1 MNSEITTIDPASIT
15 TAELH
20 SILLTAVAPRP
31 IAFASTVDIN
41 GNVNLSPFSFFNV
54 FSANPPI
61 LIFSPAR
68 RVKNNTTKHT
78 FENVKTTKE
87 VVINIVNFPIVEQM
101 SLSSTEYDL
110 GTNEFI
116 KSGLTPVPSTKVTP
130 PRVAESPVSFE
141 CIVDNI
147 IELGEEGGAG
157 NLVISR
163 VVCIHI
169 NNKYT
174 NAKGN
179 LDTKKLDLV
188 ARMGGSWY
196 ARIIEESL
204 FEIPKPIFNKG
215 IGVDSLPKHVLNST
229 ILTGNN
235 LGRLGNLPTIPSSK
249 EIEKVKETAIL
260 STILVRKNKTEK
272 EYQLHS
278 LVKKLLDEGQLE
290 QALITLFCL
299 E

>member
-1 MNSEITTIDPASIT
+1 MKSETTTIDPNSIT

-20 SILLTAVAPRP
+20 TILLTAIAPRP
-31 IAFASTVDIN
+31 IAFASTVDTN

-101 SLSSTEYDL
+101 SLSSTEYDT
-110 GTNEFI
+110 GVNEFI
-116 KSGLTPVPSTKVTP
+116 KSGLTPVTSTKITP

-141 CIVDNI
+141 CIVDDI
-147 IELGEEGGAG
+147 IELGKEGGAG
-157 NLVISR
+157 NLIISR

-174 NAKGN
+174 DVNGN

-204 FEIPKPIFNKG
+204 FEIPKPIFNQG
-215 IGVDSLPKHVLNST
+215 IGVDSLPKHVLKST

-235 LGRLGNLPTIPSSK
+235 LGRLGNLPAIPSSN
-249 EIEKVKETAIL
+249 EIEKIKKTNLIK
-260 STILVRKNKTEK
+260 TILAINNTTEK
-272 EYQLHS
+272 EKQLHS
-278 LVKKLLDEGQLE
+278 VTQKLLNENKLE
-290 QALITLFCL
+290 AALCTLFCL
-299 E
+299 